1 MDNQDQLLNL
11 VSDEFTVVV
20 WMLVKLILFSM
31 LLERALY
38 FIFDYSLWREILT
51 GKKIK
56 APITLAIAWY
66 ACTHYAFDIV
76 SPILDPMAGPT
87 GFGIFLTALVIA
99 GGSASAMI
107 LFQDIL
113 SFSRDARTRIQS
125 IKQAEHD
132 HKIKTIGTTENKPK
146 KEENT

>member
-1 MDNQDQLLNL
+1 MDNEDQLLNM
-11 VSDEFTVVV
+11 VSDEFTVVI
-20 WMLVKLILFSM
+20 WMLVKLILFAM

-38 FIFDYSLWREILT
+38 FIFDYSLWRELLT
-51 GKKIK
+51 GKKVK
-56 APITLAIAWY
+56 APITLGIAWY
-66 ACTHYAFDIV
+66 ACTHYEFDIV
-76 SPILDPMAGPT
+76 SPILDPIAGPT
-87 GFGIFLTALVIA
+87 SFGIFLTALIIA

-132 HKIKTIGTTENKPK
+132 QKIKVISTAETKP
-146 KEENT
+146 

>member
-1 MDNQDQLLNL
+1 MDNDDQLLNM
-11 VSDEFTVVV
+11 VSDEFTVVI
-20 WMLVKLILFSM
+20 WMLVKLILFAM

-38 FIFDYSLWREILT
+38 FIFDYSLWRELLT

-56 APITLAIAWY
+56 APITLGIAWY
-66 ACTHYAFDIV
+66 ACTHYDFDIV

-87 GFGIFLTALVIA
+87 NFGMFLTALVIA

-113 SFSRDARTRIQS
+113 SFSRDARERIQEVN
-125 IKQAEHD
+125 KAEYNKKLSD
-132 HKIKTIGTTENKPK
+132 IQKDNKDSTTMD
-146 KEENT
+146 